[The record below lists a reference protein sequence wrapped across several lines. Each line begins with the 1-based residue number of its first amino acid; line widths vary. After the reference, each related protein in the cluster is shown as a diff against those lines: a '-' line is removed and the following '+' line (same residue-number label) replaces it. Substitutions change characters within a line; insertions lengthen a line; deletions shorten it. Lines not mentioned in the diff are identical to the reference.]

1 MKICIQVLE
10 TSSSHFHP
18 FFFMSLMWNRWLASC
33 AFVIIY
39 MNVHESESSRCQMQ
53 EWNAW
58 RQGLGHDAK
67 HNFATKASIATKK
80 GSTYLSLSCILCLF
94 VWSIPAKAKSQRTY
108 AWLETRK
115 GKFLVQNRFQRTLS
129 KTQQLETRNTC
140 NTCSSCVRVVSEHR
154 SDVSNA
160 FIFRTSQA
168 DAKHC
173 QSAWF
178 HKWIIFKYTCFFFS
192 SKTSLML
199 GFSCSWPIG
208 LSGCLVCGY
217 VQQIFKPFQMQF
229 RYRELC
235 WESCWDFSKQWN
247 GYNLVLTIFTVRL
260 LGLLVLGFGIQRR
273 SFSCMPKTAKL
284 SVQKDFTDWTYLKL
298 ILYYL
303 RLLESTGVSPVSLL
317 VRTAFSAQPN
327 KEDVQILVRDG
338 ESEQWGEMEHRP
350 EIKSPWPLQLEKS
363 MRRFLFRTC
372 PPL

>member
-1 MKICIQVLE
+1 M
-10 TSSSHFHP
+10 
-18 FFFMSLMWNRWLASC
+18 FFF
-33 AFVIIY
+33 
-39 MNVHESESSRCQMQ
+39 
-53 EWNAW
+53 
-58 RQGLGHDAK
+58 
-67 HNFATKASIATKK
+67 
-80 GSTYLSLSCILCLF
+80 
-94 VWSIPAKAKSQRTY
+94 
-108 AWLETRK
+108 
-115 GKFLVQNRFQRTLS
+115 
-129 KTQQLETRNTC
+129 
-140 NTCSSCVRVVSEHR
+140 
-154 SDVSNA
+154 
-160 FIFRTSQA
+160 
-168 DAKHC
+168 
-173 QSAWF
+173 
-178 HKWIIFKYTCFFFS
+178 

-298 ILYYL
+298 IPYYL

-338 ESEQWGEMEHRP
+338 ESEQWVEMEHRP

-363 MRRFLFRTC
+363 MCRFLFRTC
-372 PPL
+372 PPP